1 MKIYF
6 KLSKKGRD
14 LKMNNKVELL
24 APAGDLDK
32 LKFAI
37 IYGADAV
44 YLGGEIFG
52 LRAASKNF
60 TIEEMIEG
68 IKFAH
73 DRDKKVYLT
82 LNIIP
87 HNEDIN
93 ELKEYIELLKRVQFD
108 AVILSD
114 PGTLMFVKE
123 HLPNMEIHLST
134 QANNTNYM
142 SAKFWHKQGIR
153 RIVLARE
160 LSLKEIEETIIKTED
175 TDLEYEVFVHG
186 AMCISYSGRCLL
198 SNYMTGRDANKG
210 DCAQSCRWKYHLV
223 EEQRPDEYYPVVEDE
238 NGTFFFN
245 SKDLCL
251 INNIDKVI
259 KSGVKSVKIEGR
271 NKSIYYVSNIVRA
284 YRDAIDYYY
293 SNNEFEINEKW
304 LSEIEKASHRK
315 FTTGFYFKKPD
326 ENDQLYTSSSYLREY
341 DFIGVVL
348 DYDKETK
355 LALIE
360 QRNKF
365 SIGNK
370 LEIMG
375 PDFFESELFIE
386 KLYDSKMNPIDS
398 APHARQ
404 LIYIKSIEE
413 LKPYHILRRKKVVE

>member
-1 MKIYF
+1 
-6 KLSKKGRD
+6 
-14 LKMNNKVELL
+14 MNNKVELL

-32 LKFAI
+32 LKFSI

-68 IKFAH
+68 VNFAH

-87 HNEDIN
+87 HNEDID
-93 ELKEYIELLKRVQFD
+93 ELDDFVKLLKKVPFD

-123 HLPNMEIHLST
+123 HLPDMEIHLST

-142 SAKFWHKQGIR
+142 SARFWQAQGIQ

-160 LSLKEIEETIIKTED
+160 LSINEIEETINKTKD
-175 TDLEYEVFVHG
+175 LDLEYEVFVHG

-210 DCAQSCRWKYHLV
+210 DCAQSCRWKYHLM
-223 EEQRPDEYYPVVEDE
+223 EEQRPGEYYPVVEDE

-245 SKDLCL
+245 SKDMCL
-251 INNIDKVI
+251 INHIDKI
-259 KSGVKSVKIEGR
+259 IESGVKSIKIEGR

-293 SNNEFEINEKW
+293 SNDKFEINNKW
-304 LSEIEKASHRK
+304 LNEIEKASHRK
-315 FTTGFYFKKPD
+315 FTTGFYFNKPD

-341 DFIGVVL
+341 DFIGVIL
-348 DYDKETK
+348 EYDRETK

-365 SIGNK
+365 GIGDE

-375 PDFFESELFIE
+375 PDFFEAELTIE
-386 KLYDSKMNPIDS
+386 ELYDSKMNSIDN
-398 APHARQ
+398 APHAKQ
-404 LIYIKSIEE
+404 LVYIKSLDL
-413 LKPYHILRRKKVVE
+413 LKPYYILRRKKVSE